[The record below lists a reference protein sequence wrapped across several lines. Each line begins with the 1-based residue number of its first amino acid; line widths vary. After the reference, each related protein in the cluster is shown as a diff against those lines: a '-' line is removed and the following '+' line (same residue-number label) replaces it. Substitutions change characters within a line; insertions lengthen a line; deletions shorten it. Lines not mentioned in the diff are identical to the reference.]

1 MNESDDKAS
10 VDRAFA
16 DLVAGFHL
24 TAERP
29 EPDQPSNW
37 DEPVHQPPEPG
48 SVFETPGPRTPP
60 DAVEPD
66 SARPRVPERDVPG
79 TEVPELD
86 LPEIEVPDQEE
97 EPEPEPAAE
106 ERYDPGP
113 LAPLPRPAWPVLV
126 GWIGIGYAVLTVVV
140 GVFGFPLP
148 RWAAWAGVLGF
159 AGGFGLL
166 LSRLPRHRPPDAGD
180 GAVL

>member
-1 MNESDDKAS
+1 MNEADDRAA

-16 DLVAGFHL
+16 DLVAGFHK

-29 EPDQPSNW
+29 DSGQPSDW
-37 DEPVHQPPEPG
+37 DEAVPDSTAPG
-48 SVFETPGPRTPP
+48 SVFETPKI
-60 DAVEPD
+60 D
-66 SARPRVPERDVPG
+66 VPEIDVPQI
-79 TEVPELD
+79 D
-86 LPEIEVPDQEE
+86 VPDPEE
-97 EPEPEPAAE
+97 ESEPVYE

-113 LAPLPRPAWPVLV
+113 VAPLPRPSWPILV
-126 GWIGIGYAVLTVVV
+126 GWIGIGYAVLTVLV

-148 RWAAWAGVLGF
+148 RWAAWAGVIGF

>member
-1 MNESDDKAS
+1 MNEADDRAA

-16 DLVAGFHL
+16 DLVAGFHK

-29 EPDQPSNW
+29 DSGQPSDW
-37 DEPVHQPPEPG
+37 DEAVPDSAAPG
-48 SVFETPGPRTPP
+48 SVFETPTIDVPQIDVP
-60 DAVEPD
+60 DA
-66 SARPRVPERDVPG
+66 
-79 TEVPELD
+79 
-86 LPEIEVPDQEE
+86 EE
-97 EPEPEPAAE
+97 ESEPVHE

-113 LAPLPRPAWPVLV
+113 VAPLPRPSWPMLV
-126 GWIGIGYAVLTVVV
+126 GWIGIGYALLTVLV

-148 RWAAWAGVLGF
+148 RWAAWAGVIGF

>member
-1 MNESDDKAS
+1 MSEADDRAA

-16 DLVAGFHL
+16 DLVAGFHK

-29 EPDQPSNW
+29 DSGQPSDW
-37 DEPVHQPPEPG
+37 DESVSAVPEAPAPG
-48 SVFETPGPRTPP
+48 SVFETPT
-60 DAVEPD
+60 
-66 SARPRVPERDVPG
+66 
-79 TEVPELD
+79 
-86 LPEIEVPDQEE
+86 IEVPQIEVSQIDLPDDEE
-97 EPEPEPAAE
+97 EPEPIRE

-113 LAPLPRPAWPVLV
+113 VAPLPRPSWPVLV
-126 GWIGIGYAVLTVVV
+126 GWIGIGYAVLTVLV

-148 RWAAWAGVLGF
+148 RWAAWAGVIAF

-166 LSRLPRHRPPDAGD
+166 LSRLPRHRPPDAND